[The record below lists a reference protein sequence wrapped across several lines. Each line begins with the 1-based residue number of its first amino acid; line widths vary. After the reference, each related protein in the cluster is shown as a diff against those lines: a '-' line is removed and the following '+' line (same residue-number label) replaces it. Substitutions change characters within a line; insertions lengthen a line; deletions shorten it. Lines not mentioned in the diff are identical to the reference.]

1 MDYGRILKNTWKT
14 IWKHKVI
21 IWFGFLMM
29 IPSLIIGLVMGGFF
43 FFFSEENFPFFFNP
57 YAPAPDI
64 NPLFIILFFVVF
76 LGFTIFSYAMIALS
90 FAGVLKGTLDL
101 ENKED
106 KISFGELWDAT
117 LPYIGRVF
125 GVIFL
130 VFFVIFLFF
139 GVFMFFGAIVGA
151 VTAGLGFI
159 CLMPLFLLILPLEL
173 VAYLFAS
180 LAMTA
185 VVAEDL
191 STFDALQR
199 AWDVM
204 KQKFWSLVLMTIIL
218 LFIQWVLSMI
228 IMLPMQVAQFA
239 LMFSMDM
246 TNNVPDPSTFFR
258 PIAILMAV
266 FIPLASLVQGLGL
279 TYANAAWMLTYMR
292 LTQNPETPEASVI
305 AEPNA

>member
-21 IWFGFLMM
+21 IRFGFLM
-29 IPSLIIGLVMGGFF
+29 GLVMGGFF
-43 FFFSEENFPFFFNP
+43 FFFSEENFPFFYNP

-76 LGFTIFSYAMIALS
+76 LGFTIFSYAMMALS

-101 ENKED
+101 GNKED

-199 AWDVM
+199 AWEVM

-218 LFIQWVLSMI
+218 LFIQYEFSYNI
-228 IMLPMQVAQFA
+228 ICCC
-239 LMFSMDM
+239 S
-246 TNNVPDPSTFFR
+246 
-258 PIAILMAV
+258 
-266 FIPLASLVQGLGL
+266 
-279 TYANAAWMLTYMR
+279 
-292 LTQNPETPEASVI
+292 
-305 AEPNA
+305 